1 MRQWI
6 RSWIYF
12 IPMNSIVIIIFP
24 NVKITR
30 AKLPSGS
37 FLISKMRLIVV
48 YYWSDGSGYDYIAIT
63 VNVMHMVQMSRITYK
78 INFIMSYISSNGSSL
93 SIKPVAI

>member
-1 MRQWI
+1 MCQWI

-12 IPMNSIVIIIFP
+12 IPMNSIVIIIFS

-30 AKLPSGS
+30 AKLPSGP
-37 FLISKMRLIVV
+37 FLISKMCLIII
-48 YYWSDGSGYDYIAIT
+48 YYWSDGSGYDNIAFT
-63 VNVMHMVQMSRITYK
+63 VNVMHMVQMSHIAYK

-93 SIKPVAI
+93 SIKPVDE